1 MQGKVS
7 LKGTNNQLESILQKL
22 SLHPGA
28 HLQDSLIYSKQK
40 VEEKSEAKEENKNG
54 SLAIGFKANEEEE
67 EID

>member
-1 MQGKVS
+1 M
-7 LKGTNNQLESILQKL
+7 ESILQKL